1 MKNCRRQ
8 DYPYLEMLKHHLPLA
23 DEIIVNEGHSD
34 DGTFEAI
41 SSLDPKIK
49 VFQTNWHR
57 PHGEHWW
64 IHFKDES
71 RRAYVR
77 IIEKLAQEGCDAVA
91 LVCTEIPLLI
101 TAEVSPLPIL
111 DSTRLLVRAAIDVA
125 VGTRAMPDWRG
136 GLIGRGQR
144 DQAA

>member
-49 VFQTNWHR
+49 VFQTNWNR
-57 PHGEHWW
+57 PQGEHWW

-71 RRAYVR
+71 RRR
-77 IIEKLAQEGCDAVA
+77 
-91 LVCTEIPLLI
+91 CTGSAWLRCP
-101 TAEVSPLPIL
+101 S
-111 DSTRLLVRAAIDVA
+111 
-125 VGTRAMPDWRG
+125 PDW
-136 GLIGRGQR
+136 
-144 DQAA
+144 